1 MTNDKDIDSLLA
13 KYLAEE
19 TDPQEATFLDEWLDE
34 SDEHQKIWT
43 QSKQIWEGASSIQ
56 TKQSVDVDCAW
67 NKMRACLFDKKK
79 IDIQQEDTNKLI
91 IPLPQRPSISFKA
104 ITQLAASIIL
114 LIGVFLIGYQYLKTS
129 SIAAESTLIQLTSN
143 QQIIEKT
150 LPDGTHIRLNKN
162 SKLSYPSKFEGKTR
176 EITLE
181 GEAFFD
187 VHHNNAQ
194 PFIIHAQQNDIRVLG
209 TSFNVIT
216 NKEGVHVAVKTGR
229 VQFSNAQER
238 VILVENEEA
247 SFSVSENRI
256 LKTSAPV
263 AIQRSFVF
271 EHTPLKEVVSQLSHE
286 FDMIISL
293 ESPNLGN
300 CELSASFENEK
311 IENIVGVI
319 AATFNL
325 TSKKTGD
332 GYVFFGEGCK

>member
-67 NKMRACLFDKKK
+67 TKMRACMFDKKK
-79 IDIQQEDTNKLI
+79 LDIQQEDTTKLI
-91 IPLPQRPSISFKA
+91 VPLPQRTIISFKTIA
-104 ITQLAASIIL
+104 QIAASVML
-114 LIGVFLIGYQYLKTS
+114 LIGVLFIGYQYLQTS
-129 SIAAESTLIQLTSN
+129 SIASETTLIQLTSN

-162 SKLSYPSKFEGKTR
+162 STLAYPSKFEGNTR
-176 EITLE
+176 EVTLE

-209 TSFNVIT
+209 TSFNVIA

-256 LKTSAPV
+256 LKTNAPTTM
-263 AIQRSFVF
+263 QRSFVF
-271 EHTPLKEVVSQLSHE
+271 EHTPLKEVVAQLSHE

-293 ESPNLGN
+293 ESSNIGN

-311 IENIVGVI
+311 IETIVGVI

-325 TSKKTGD
+325 ASKKTND
-332 GYVFFGEGCK
+332 GYLLSGEGCK